1 MTLSLRHEWF
11 GPTLHRVLKRRCNV
25 NLGRRWLWLLLLQIS
40 MVILV
45 ISMMVLIMFNDGV
58 GEE

>member
-1 MTLSLRHEWF
+1 MTLRLRHEWF

-25 NLGRRWLWLLLLQIS
+25 NLGRRWLLLLQIS

>member
-11 GPTLHRVLKRRCNV
+11 GPTLHRVLKRRSNV
-25 NLGRRWLWLLLLQIS
+25 NLGRRWLWLLLQIS

-45 ISMMVLIMFNDGV
+45 VSMMVLIMFNDGV